1 MLSQK
6 DPFAVSFQSP
16 KNNPHEQKQETKTTT
31 QEQNTILTQLKTKGT
46 RAVSKIAPIPS
57 FTIPYI
63 SPLIYS

>member
-31 QEQNTILTQLKTKGT
+31 QEQNTLQYW
-46 RAVSKIAPIPS
+46 RN
-57 FTIPYI
+57 
-63 SPLIYS
+63 